1 MYRLGKM
8 PVKLSKPRYQAKVRR
23 FIDTSISLAD
33 DKIRAYSL
41 GAEATPAQAAPDLE
55 DDMEDEVPEGQ
66 QQSGGKRQ
74 RRAAQAISDDDDDD
88 EPSKDVDVVGASDAV
103 TTKDGDAS
111 LDDDEDFDP
120 EGGQL
125 EDADA
130 TMLDLFGGDS
140 DDD

>member
-1 MYRLGKM
+1 M
-8 PVKLSKPRYQAKVRR
+8 
-23 FIDTSISLAD
+23 LAD
-33 DKIRAYSL
+33 DKIRAYFI

-55 DDMEDEVPEGQ
+55 DDMEDEVPESQ

-74 RRAAQAISDDDDDD
+74 RRAAQAISDDDD
-88 EPSKDVDVVGASDAV
+88 EPSKVVDVVGATDAV
-103 TTKDGDAS
+103 ATKDGDAS